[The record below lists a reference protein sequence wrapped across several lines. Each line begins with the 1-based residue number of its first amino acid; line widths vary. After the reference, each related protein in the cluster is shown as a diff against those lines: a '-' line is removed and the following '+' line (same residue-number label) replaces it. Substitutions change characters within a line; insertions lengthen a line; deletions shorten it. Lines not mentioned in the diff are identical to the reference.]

1 MKPEIKILSNAS
13 ELARAAAAEV
23 VAQARAAV
31 ARSGRFTLVL
41 SGGSTPRTLFTLLA
55 DEPSF
60 RDAMPWTQTHF
71 FWGDE
76 RHVAADHADSNY
88 RMARDAMLAKVPVP
102 AENIH
107 RIPGENPDAAEAA
120 SVYEQTLRKIFATAD
135 GAFPRF
141 DLVLLGMGTDGHT
154 ASLFPGTQALAE
166 TQRLVVANW
175 VEKLNTWR
183 ITLTA
188 PTINHATQVLFLV
201 SGADKSAPLHAVL
214 QGESKPDL
222 YPSQL
227 IQPVNGRCQWWLDPT
242 AAALLGPQG
251 TAVKT

>member
-1 MKPEIKILSNAS
+1 MKPEIKFLPTAA

-23 VAQARAAV
+23 VAQARVAV
-31 ARSGRFTLVL
+31 ARAGRFTLVL

-55 DEPSF
+55 DEPAF
-60 RDAMPWTQTHF
+60 RDALPWTQTHF

-76 RHVAADHADSNY
+76 RHVAADHVDSNY
-88 RMARDAMLAKVPVP
+88 RMAREAMLAKVPVP
-102 AENIH
+102 ETNIH
-107 RIPGENPDAAEAA
+107 RIPSENPDANAA
-120 SVYEQTLRKIFATAD
+120 ALAYEQTLRQVFATAT
-135 GAFPRF
+135 GEFPRF

-154 ASLFPGTQALAE
+154 ASLFPGTKALAE

-188 PTINHATQVLFLV
+188 SSINHAAQVLFLV
-201 SGADKSAPLHAVL
+201 NGPDKAAPLHAVL
-214 QGESKPDL
+214 QGARQPEL

-227 IQPVNGRCQWWLDPT
+227 IQPVNGRCQWWLDHT
-242 AAALLGPQG
+242 AAALLGPQV
-251 TAVKT
+251 TAETR